1 MSTVM
6 GEQDTAMHGDDG
18 APRCPTDFRLADA
31 LARPQTARIRKLF
44 KALLRFDPVP
54 EQAVMDDFLRDMWTG
69 DPVAEAFVDEVFF
82 GPDGP
87 RAGRNLLDRAMAEGI
102 DALEDVPPSM
112 QTLFAQFEDV
122 PDWVDRDLVEQ
133 GAAIWRRWGTDL
145 FRVAGAETLEMYT
158 ESAVAVPLSLAGGYA
173 GDNALRRF
181 LETTRFW
188 MDVSEPGALFQTGS
202 AARTTAM
209 RVRVMHVSV
218 RRRVAEHPEWDAEK
232 WGLPISQGY
241 MMLTLMGGSV
251 APSLIMWGLGYQT
264 TPTEIRAL
272 LHHQRYLGHILGVH
286 PRWYPSSIREGLQI
300 VFLSALGRS
309 YTAGPH
315 GAELIESFPRA
326 FAPQDKG
333 MSLRRKLAAHY
344 EHQLICGYVGMLMAP
359 NTRLRHDMP
368 PLLPSVLLPLAR
380 FPFIAAKEVVR
391 RTVPGAD
398 AFFDRRAR
406 ARREAWYREQ
416 MDGREA
422 AFDASSGLRR

>member
-1 MSTVM
+1 M
-6 GEQDTAMHGDDG
+6 
-18 APRCPTDFRLADA
+18 RCPTDFRIEDA
-31 LARPQTARIRKLF
+31 LQRPQTQRLRRAW
-44 KALLRFDPVP
+44 KAVLRFDPVP
-54 EQAVMDDFLRDMWTG
+54 PPEVIAPFVEDMWAG
-69 DPVAEAFVDEVFF
+69 DPVAEAFVDEVF
-82 GPDGP
+82 DGP
-87 RAGRNLLDRAMAEGI
+87 AGHRRGRRLLDQAMAEGI
-102 DALEDVPPSM
+102 DTVSDAPPTM
-112 QTLFAQFEDV
+112 RALFAQFEEV

-145 FRVAGAETLEMYT
+145 FGVAGAGTLEMYT

-202 AARTTAM
+202 AGRTTAM

-218 RRRVAEHPEWDAEK
+218 RRRVAEHEEWDADR
-232 WGLPISQGY
+232 WGLPISQAY

-251 APSLIMWGLGYQT
+251 APALIMWMLGYQT

-272 LHHQRYLGHILGVH
+272 LHYQRYLGHLLGVH
-286 PRWYPSSIREGLQI
+286 PRWYPSTIAEGVQV
-300 VFLSALGRS
+300 VFLTALGRS

-326 FAPQDKG
+326 FAPRNAG
-333 MSLRRKLAAHY
+333 APLRRRLRARY

-359 NTRLRHDMP
+359 NTRLRHDLP
-368 PLLPSVLLPLAR
+368 PLLPSLLVPLAR
-380 FPFIAAKEVVR
+380 VPFVTAKETVR
-391 RTVPGAD
+391 RLVPAAD
-398 AFFDRRAR
+398 AVFDQRAR
-406 ARREAWYREQ
+406 ARRERWYRLQ

>member
-1 MSTVM
+1 MSTATPTH
-6 GEQDTAMHGDDG
+6 ETTTAASE
-18 APRCPTDFRLADA
+18 APRCPTDFRLFDA
-31 LARPQTARIRKLF
+31 LERPQTTRIRKLF

-54 EQAVMDDFLRDMWTG
+54 EPHVVDAFLRDMWTG

-82 GPDGP
+82 GPAGP
-87 RAGRNLLDRAMAEGI
+87 RAGRGLLDRAMAEGI

-188 MDVSEPGALFQTGS
+188 MDVSEPGALFETGS

-218 RRRVAEHPEWDAEK
+218 RRRVAEHEEWDAER
-232 WGLPISQGY
+232 WGLPISQAY

-264 TPTEIRAL
+264 TPTEMRAL

-286 PRWYPSSIREGLQI
+286 PRWYPSSIKEGLQI

-315 GAELIESFPRA
+315 GAELIESFPKA
-326 FAPQDKG
+326 FAPRKD
-333 MSLRRKLAAHY
+333 MPLRRRLAAHY
-344 EHQLICGYVGMLMAP
+344 EHQLVCGYIAMLMAP
-359 NTRLRHDMP
+359 NTRMRHDMP
-368 PLLPSVLLPLAR
+368 RVLPSLLLPLAR
-380 FPFIAAKEVVR
+380 LPLITAKELVR

-398 AFFDRRAR
+398 ALFDRRAR
-406 ARREAWYREQ
+406 ARRERWYRVQ